1 MDPETL
7 FSICGKVVLPGW
19 LLLIVAPRWKW
30 TVHLIASVVLPGVMG
45 IVYVYLIAANV
56 GKAEGS
62 FNSLAGV
69 ASLFKT
75 PELLL
80 AGWVHYLAFDLFVG
94 CWEVRDAQRLGVR
107 HWFVVPCLILTLML
121 GPAGLLSYFVVRW
134 VSTRQILVGVDA
146 VAATRTPT
154 SPV

>member
-1 MDPETL
+1 MDPEML

-19 LLLIVAPRWKW
+19 LLLVVAPRWKW
-30 TVHLIASVVLPGVMG
+30 TVRLISSVLLPGLMG
-45 IVYVYLIAANV
+45 AVYVYLIAANI
-56 GKAEGS
+56 GKGEGS

-94 CWEVRDAQRLGVR
+94 CWEVRDAQRVGVR
-107 HWFVVPCLILTLML
+107 HWFVIPCLALTFLL
-121 GPAGLLSYFVVRW
+121 GPAGLLLYFVIRW
-134 VSTRQILVGVDA
+134 IATRQILVGTDA
-146 VAATRTPT
+146 VAATRGSA
-154 SPV
+154 SPS

>member
-1 MDPETL
+1 MSAELL

-30 TVHLIASVVLPGVMG
+30 TTRLIASVLLPGLMG
-45 IVYVYLIAANV
+45 AVYVYLIAANI

-62 FNSLAGV
+62 FNTLAGV

-107 HWFVVPCLILTLML
+107 HWLVIPCLILTLML
-121 GPAGLLSYFVVRW
+121 GPSGLLAYFVVRW
-134 VSTRQILVGVDA
+134 ISTRQLLVGADA
-146 VAATRTPT
+146 TAATGVST
-154 SPV
+154 S